1 MNYRTTIISQ
11 CLLGLFLAA
20 ASHVPA
26 ADKPEAAKTPPK
38 NVAAPDANAAW
49 QRRLP
54 ELISDNLPLGEIID
68 KLRRD
73 FPEINF
79 VIKRQTDA
87 DGYVS
92 SASIFMV
99 LRSVTLPEIL
109 KAIELASDRPIQITG
124 GPGGQDDRLVIFE
137 KKPYDPSGMPTDS
150 PVVTRVYNVSK
161 YLTNR
166 SDKEAAAALKE
177 IEDVVRMAGRMTV
190 ETSNGARTFQPNLS
204 IHPGTKLLIAVGRPD
219 ELMVIEQVIKELHNT
234 PPTAKVPPKA
244 EAAPAHAHDEKH

>member
-11 CLLGLFLAA
+11 CLLGLFLATA
-20 ASHVPA
+20 GHMRG
-26 ADKPEAAKTPPK
+26 ADKPPESKEAAPR

-54 ELISDNLPLGEIID
+54 ELTSDNLPLGEIIRI
-68 KLRRD
+68 LRDR

-79 VIKRQTDA
+79 VIKRQTDT

-92 SASIFMV
+92 GASIGMV

-109 KAIELASDRPIQITG
+109 KAIELGSDRSIQITG
-124 GPGGQDDRLVIFE
+124 GPGGQDDRLVVFE
-137 KKPYDPSGMPTDS
+137 KKPFDPSVPADA

-161 YLTNR
+161 YLAYR

-190 ETSNGARTFQPNLS
+190 EASYGSRTFQPSLS

-219 ELMVIEQVIKELHNT
+219 ELIVIEQVIKELHNT
-234 PPTAKVPPKA
+234 PPTAKVPKA

>member
-1 MNYRTTIISQ
+1 MNYRTTMISQ
-11 CLLGLFLAA
+11 CLLGLFLAT
-20 ASHVPA
+20 SHVPA
-26 ADKPEAAKTPPK
+26 ADKPPETKPAPR

-54 ELISDNLPLGEIID
+54 EFTSDNLPLGEIINLLRD
-68 KLRRD
+68 K

-79 VIKRQTDA
+79 VIKRQTDT

-92 SASIFMV
+92 GASVGMV
-99 LRSVTLPEIL
+99 LRSVTLPAIL
-109 KAIELASDRPIQITG
+109 KAIEHASDRPIQITG
-124 GPGGQDDRLVIFE
+124 GPGGQDDRLVVFE
-137 KKPYDPSGMPTDS
+137 KKPFDPSVPADA
-150 PVVTRVYNVSK
+150 PVVTRIYNVSK
-161 YLTNR
+161 YLAYR

-190 ETSNGARTFQPNLS
+190 EASNGARTFQPNLS

-234 PPTAKVPPKA
+234 PVTTRMPKGETAP
-244 EAAPAHAHDEKH
+244 AHDEKH